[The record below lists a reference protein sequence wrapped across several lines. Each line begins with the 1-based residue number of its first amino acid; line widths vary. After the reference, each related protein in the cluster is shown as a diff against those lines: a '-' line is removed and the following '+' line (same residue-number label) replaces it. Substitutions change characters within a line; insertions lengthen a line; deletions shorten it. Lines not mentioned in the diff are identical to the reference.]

1 MIIKKWNMNGKPVLF
16 REKLPG
22 QQFVEL
28 NQLCECF
35 LNEVRRMISSIYMF
49 VAEEIW
55 FTAAHH
61 MGGCSMCIGIACCSM
76 FSDTNRAV
84 APNGHQYQLAPSTWA
99 LLLRLVWYVDTA
111 LFHFASLRVQ
121 VLFSEL
127 SLIFVE
133 KEWLPH
139 LHLFARPWSST
150 CWMENWCL
158 AFIQVIH
165 EVPLRRIVFFF
176 LSCKKEKTTKN

>member
-1 MIIKKWNMNGKPVLF
+1 MFFERCAEDDKF
-16 REKLPG
+16 D
-22 QQFVEL
+22 
-28 NQLCECF
+28 
-35 LNEVRRMISSIYMF
+35 MF

-121 VLFSEL
+121 VLFFLNWVWFLLKRNGCHIYICPLDHEAQP
-127 SLIFVE
+127 VE
-133 KEWLPH
+133 WKTDVW
-139 LHLFARPWSST
+139 HLFRSYMRFLCGGLS
-150 CWMENWCL
+150 
-158 AFIQVIH
+158 
-165 EVPLRRIVFFF
+165 FF
-176 LSCKKEKTTKN
+176 LLWCKKEKKTKN